1 MIAFNLTP
9 RNVCSGSPY
18 VRMSVM
24 EDIVECERTAPGWIM
39 GGARLAGRLIYALHL
54 EQGQQIHGGRQLD
67 GAGGDDQRSSA
78 YDLEIHSNPK
88 KMGYI
93 E

>member
-1 MIAFNLTP
+1 MRAHCARLD
-9 RNVCSGSPY
+9 Y
-18 VRMSVM
+18 
-24 EDIVECERTAPGWIM
+24 